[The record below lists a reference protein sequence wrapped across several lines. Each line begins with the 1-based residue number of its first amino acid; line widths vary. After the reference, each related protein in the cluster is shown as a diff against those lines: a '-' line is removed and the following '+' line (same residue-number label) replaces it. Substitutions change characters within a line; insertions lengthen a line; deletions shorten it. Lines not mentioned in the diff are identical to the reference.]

1 MDVDVNENLNE
12 REHIFSSCND
22 LSTQEVQEVIVDLFG
37 SPQDPICGQVQYI
50 RVILFIYDLIHTRN
64 EVILTV

>member
-1 MDVDVNENLNE
+1 MDVDVNENPNE

-37 SPQDPICGQVQYI
+37 SPQDPICGQV
-50 RVILFIYDLIHTRN
+50 IYPSYFVYL
-64 EVILTV
+64 